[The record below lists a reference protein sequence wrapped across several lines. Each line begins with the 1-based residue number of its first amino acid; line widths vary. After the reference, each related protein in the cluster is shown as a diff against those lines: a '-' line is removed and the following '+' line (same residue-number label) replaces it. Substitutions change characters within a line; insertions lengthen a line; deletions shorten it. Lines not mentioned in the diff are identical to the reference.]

1 MFSDSR
7 EDCRHQLRGE
17 SFNSKSPGLNPR
29 YLVRS
34 AYANGSTL
42 DLSGDTNSTTSL
54 EIHAAD
60 AFTSFTWNN
69 SPLSVIQGADGIWR
83 GEIDGP
89 PTLSPSQITNWTYA
103 DSLPEIAP
111 DFDDSTWVV
120 ANRTFTVNPNIV
132 YPDYTGQYNLYMQDY
147 GFFVGSSLF
156 RGHFMGTGNETG
168 IDLSLSAGT
177 NGAGAVWVSVHFDTA
192 DHRSMGSI

>member
-1 MFSDSR
+1 MFPDS
-7 EDCRHQLRGE
+7 CQGYRHQLQGE
-17 SFNSKSPGLNPR
+17 SYYSKSPGLNPR

-34 AYANGSTL
+34 AYGNGSTL

-54 EIHAAD
+54 EIHTAE
-60 AFTSFTWNN
+60 AFTSFTWND
-69 SPLSVIQGADGIWR
+69 SPLSVNQGADGIWR
-83 GEIDGP
+83 GEIKGP

-103 DSLPEIAP
+103 DSLPEVAP
-111 DFDDSTWVV
+111 DYDDSTWVV

-132 YPDYTGQYNLYMQDY
+132 YPDYTGLYNLYMQDY
-147 GFFVGSSLF
+147 GFFVGSLLF

-177 NGAGAVWVSVHFDTA
+177 NGAGAVWVSVDLDTA
-192 DHRSMGSI
+192 DHRSMDSI